1 MEALGIRFCAVSKHA
16 EDLAKLLGDGLGLTQ
31 KSTSEIVDSK
41 TLRGSVFEAGSS
53 WIEVWPE
60 SDQMPSGVMLQIV
73 VDNADAW
80 AERARNNGVEL
91 VGPMD
96 INNERAY
103 YLEGPGSMPITFQ
116 SAIHNAETG

>member
-16 EDLAKLLGDGLGLTQ
+16 EDLAKLLGDGLGLKE
-31 KSTSEIVDSK
+31 KSTSEAVGAE
-41 TLRGSVFEAGSS
+41 TFRGSVFEAGSS

-60 SDQMPSGVMLQIV
+60 SNQMPSGVMLQIV
-73 VDNADAW
+73 VDDADAW
-80 AERARNNGVEL
+80 AERARANGLEP

-96 INNERAY
+96 IHNERAY

-116 SAIHNAETG
+116 SAIPSAEAD